1 MKNLVLAAILLVSAS
16 ANAATLMPEGDAA
29 RGKAQLMMCSA
40 CHGPDG
46 NSAAPNFPKL
56 AGQGAKYLYKQLVD
70 VRDGNRNI
78 VQMTGMLNGKS
89 DQDLAD
95 MAAFY
100 ASQAITG
107 AKADPALVELGK
119 KIYNGG
125 NASTGVAACIAC
137 HGPNGK
143 GLAPAGYPRL
153 AGQHADY
160 IAAQLTMYRTG
171 YDDPAGRTNDGDTK
185 IMRAT
190 ARGLSDAQIKAV
202 ASYASGLIAE

>member
-1 MKNLVLAAILLVSAS
+1 MKKLLFIAALGLSSIAH
-16 ANAATLMPEGDAA
+16 AATVMPAGDAA
-29 RGKAQLMMCSA
+29 NGKAQTMVCSA
-40 CHGPDG
+40 CHGQDG
-46 NSAAPNFPKL
+46 NSAAPSFPKL

-78 VQMTGMLNGKS
+78 LQMTGMLNGKS

-95 MAAFY
+95 MAAYY
-100 ASQAITG
+100 ASQTMSG

-125 NASTGVAACIAC
+125 NTDTGVAACIAC

-171 YDDPAGRTNDGDTK
+171 YDDKAGRTNDGDTK

>member
-1 MKNLVLAAILLVSAS
+1 MKNLVLAALFSVSAI
-16 ANAATLMPEGDAA
+16 ANAATLMPDGDAA

-56 AGQGAKYLYKQLVD
+56 AGQGAKYLYKQLMD
-70 VRDGNRNI
+70 VRDGNRSI
-78 VQMTGMLNGKS
+78 LQMTGMLNGKS

-95 MAAFY
+95 MAAYY
-100 ASQAITG
+100 ASQAMSG
-107 AKADPALVELGK
+107 AKTDPALLELGQ

-125 NASTGVAACIAC
+125 NADTGVAACIAC

-171 YDDPAGRTNDGDTK
+171 YDDKAGRTNDGDTK

>member
-1 MKNLVLAAILLVSAS
+1 MKKLFFVALIGFSAVS
-16 ANAATLMPEGDAA
+16 NAATVMPVGDAA
-29 RGKAQLMMCSA
+29 NGKAQLMMCSA
-40 CHGPDG
+40 CHGQDG
-46 NSAAPNFPKL
+46 NSAAPSFPKL

-78 VQMTGMLNGKS
+78 LQMTGMLNGKS

-95 MAAFY
+95 MAAYY
-100 ASQAITG
+100 ASQATTG

-125 NASTGVAACIAC
+125 NADTGVAACIAC

>member
-16 ANAATLMPEGDAA
+16 ANAATVMPEGDVS

-40 CHGPDG
+40 CHGQDG

-125 NASTGVAACIAC
+125 NADTGVAACIAC

-202 ASYASGLIAE
+202 ASYASGLIAD

>member
-16 ANAATLMPEGDAA
+16 ANAATVMPEGDVS

-40 CHGPDG
+40 CHGQDG

-107 AKADPALVELGK
+107 AKADPALVERGK

-125 NASTGVAACIAC
+125 NADTGVAACIAC

-202 ASYASGLIAE
+202 ASYASGLIAD

>member
-16 ANAATLMPEGDAA
+16 ANAATVMPEGDAS

-40 CHGPDG
+40 CHGQDG

-125 NASTGVAACIAC
+125 NADTGVAACIAC

-202 ASYASGLIAE
+202 ASYASGLIVD